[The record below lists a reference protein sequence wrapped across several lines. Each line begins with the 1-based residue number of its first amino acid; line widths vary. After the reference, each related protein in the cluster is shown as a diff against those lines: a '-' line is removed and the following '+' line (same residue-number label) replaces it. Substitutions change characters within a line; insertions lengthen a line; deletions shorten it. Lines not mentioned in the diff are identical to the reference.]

1 MRKHKLP
8 ALRRRL
14 QSTGNCTTFVLCRMA
29 TQQVKCLAALALV
42 LIVGSRWMGPD
53 RAVSRPESTEP
64 IYILTCAKNLVKF
77 NHRLAHLARM
87 FDSILKTA
95 RRRPLNWIIPTLPAD
110 VPMIHN
116 LLERI
121 KRSQAKVPVQ
131 VDSLTIYVKIQVLK
145 INELK
150 IQVDYIDLDLIKRQY
165 PEFINASRQF
175 FLNTKPLEASV
186 YWDEVN

>member
-1 MRKHKLP
+1 MRKKSLP
-8 ALRRRL
+8 ALRRCL
-14 QSTGNCTTFVLCRMA
+14 QSADNCTTLVSCRMA
-29 TQQVKCLAALALV
+29 TQQAKCLAALALV

-53 RAVSRPESTEP
+53 RAISRPESTEP

-77 NHRLAHLARM
+77 NHRMAHLARM

-131 VDSLTIYVKIQVLK
+131 VDSQTINVKIQILK
-145 INELK
+145 VTE
-150 IQVDYIDLDLIKRQY
+150 
-165 PEFINASRQF
+165 
-175 FLNTKPLEASV
+175 
-186 YWDEVN
+186 